1 MRTGVLALT
10 VFTIALGLQACGTG
24 TQPRTVAETGAAPRA
39 PMSGGGKSCKYQ
51 FYAPAGSSTP
61 SNITP
66 QGPGIIMMG
75 GGTDVDSA
83 FVWMHDTIAGSP
95 TGNGGDI
102 VILRATGTNAY
113 DPYIYG
119 LANFNSVRTLLLPTC
134 TPASVLQQAATIVNQ
149 SEGVFFAGGNQA
161 DYVSAWA
168 GTPLITAVQ
177 NLYDRGG
184 VVGGTS
190 AGDNVLPQY
199 IFDAIAEANK
209 NVYTADAV
217 ANPYEPTISFSY
229 DFLNLP
235 ILQNVMT
242 DPHFVTRDRFGR
254 FAAFLARQFADG
266 KDTASVIHGVGIDEK
281 TAVVVDKNGIGTL
294 KLQGTGGS
302 AYFLSAGPAQTI
314 APSTP
319 LVYNNIHVTRLG
331 QDGQT
336 FNFNTWCAPQPTY
349 DVSVNG
355 NNTPIYSPN
364 PPYTPPPNATIPTC
378 K

>member
-1 MRTGVLALT
+1 MSIR
-10 VFTIALGLQACGTG
+10 ALGVVLFFALSFALGACGRNVAT
-24 TQPRTVAETGAAPRA
+24 PPILLASSWASSARTA
-39 PMSGGGKSCKYQ
+39 MSSRKYTL
-51 FYAPAGSSTP
+51 YPPVGSSMP

-83 FVWMHDTIAGSP
+83 FTWMHDTIAGST

-102 VILRATGTNAY
+102 VVLRATGTNAY
-113 DPYIYG
+113 DSYIYG
-119 LANFNSVRTLLLPTC
+119 LAKFNSVRTLLLPTC
-134 TPASVLQQAATIVNQ
+134 TPPSVLQRAAAIVNQ

-161 DYVSAWA
+161 DYISAWT
-168 GTPLITAVQ
+168 GTPLIAAVQ
-177 NLYDRGG
+177 NLCDRGG

-190 AGDNVLPQY
+190 AGDNVLAQY
-199 IFDAIAEANK
+199 IFDAVAEGNK

-217 ANPYEPTISFSY
+217 ANPYESTISFSY

-235 ILQNVMT
+235 ILRNVMT

-254 FAAFLARQFADG
+254 LAAFLARQFADG
-266 KDTASVIHGVGIDEK
+266 KDTGTVIHGVGIDEA
-281 TAVVVDKNGIGTL
+281 TAVVIDKNGIGTL

-314 APSTP
+314 RPSTP
-319 LVYNNIHVTRLG
+319 LLYNNIMTTRLG
-331 QDGQT
+331 TAGQT

-349 DVSVNG
+349 AVNVNG
-355 NNTPIYSPN
+355 NLSPIYSPN
-364 PPYTPPPNATIPTC
+364 LPYTPPPNATIPSC
-378 K
+378 